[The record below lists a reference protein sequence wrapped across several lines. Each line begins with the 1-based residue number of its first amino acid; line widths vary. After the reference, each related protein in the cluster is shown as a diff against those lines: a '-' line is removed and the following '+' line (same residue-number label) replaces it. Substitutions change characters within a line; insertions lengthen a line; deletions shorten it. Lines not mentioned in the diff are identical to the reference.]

1 MARNK
6 NRERRMS
13 LGGHLKEL
21 RRRLFFVALFIVAGS
36 VGGWYLYEPI
46 FAALS
51 KPVIDYAKQ
60 HGTVATV
67 NLPTITAAFDLQM
80 QVSIFAGVIISS
92 PFWLYQLWA
101 FISPALQNRERR
113 FTIGFMISAIP
124 LFFAGCALAWVSF
137 PAFIT
142 TLLSFT
148 PSGSSNLISAQEYVL
163 FVVRV
168 LLVFGLA
175 FVLPVVLVMLNLARV
190 LSAKGILKGWRIALL
205 TIAII
210 AALATP
216 VADPMSMFLVMI
228 PMLALYFASAAIAA
242 INDRVFAKRNAALLA
257 ASELQTS
264 EN

>member
-1 MARNK
+1 
-6 NRERRMS
+6 MS

-21 RRRLFFVALFIVAGS
+21 RRRLFFAAMFILAGT
-36 VGGWYLYEPI
+36 VGGWYRYEPI
-46 FAALS
+46 FSALS
-51 KPVIDYAKQ
+51 KPVVDYAKA
-60 HGTVATV
+60 HHSVATV
-67 NLPTITAAFDLQM
+67 KLPTITAAFDLQM
-80 QVSIFAGVIISS
+80 QVSIFAGIIISS

-101 FISPALQNRERR
+101 FVAPALQKRERR
-113 FTIGFMISAIP
+113 YTVGFMVSAIP

-137 PAFIT
+137 PAFIS

-148 PSGSSNLISAQEYVL
+148 PAGSSNLISAQEYVL

-175 FVLPVVLVMLNLARV
+175 FVLPVVLVMLNFARV
-190 LSAKGILKGWRIALL
+190 LTAKGILKGWRIALL
-205 TIAII
+205 SIAII

-228 PMLALYFASAAIAA
+228 PMLALYFASAAVAGV
-242 INDRVFAKRNAALLA
+242 NDRIFARRNAALLA
-257 ASELQTS
+257 ASELQTP

>member
-1 MARNK
+1 
-6 NRERRMS
+6 MS

-21 RRRLFFVALFIVAGS
+21 RRRLFFIAIFIFAGT

-46 FAALS
+46 FGALS
-51 KPVIDYAKQ
+51 KPVVDYAKS
-60 HGTVATV
+60 HHSVATV

-80 QVSIFAGVIISS
+80 QVSIFAGIIISS

-101 FISPALQNRERR
+101 FVSPALQKRERR
-113 FTIGFMISAIP
+113 YTVGFMVSAIP

-137 PAFIT
+137 PAFIE

-148 PSGSSNLISAQEYVL
+148 PNGSSNLISAQEYVL

-175 FVLPVVLVMLNLARV
+175 FVLPVILVMLNFARV
-190 LSAKGILKGWRIALL
+190 LTAKGILKGWRIALL
-205 TIAII
+205 SIAII

-228 PMLALYFASAAIAA
+228 PMLALYFASAAVAGV
-242 INDRVFAKRNAALLA
+242 NDRIFARRNAAVIA
-257 ASELQTS
+257 ASSL
-264 EN
+264 

>member
-1 MARNK
+1 
-6 NRERRMS
+6 MS

-21 RRRLFFVALFIVAGS
+21 RRRLFFVAMFILAGTVA
-36 VGGWYLYEPI
+36 GWYLYEPI

-51 KPVIDYAKQ
+51 KPVIDYAKA
-60 HGTVATV
+60 HHSVATV

-92 PFWLYQLWA
+92 PLWLYQLWA
-101 FISPALQNRERR
+101 YIAPALQKRERR
-113 FTIGFMISAIP
+113 YTVGFMLSAIP
-124 LFFAGCALAWVSF
+124 LFFAGCSLAWISF
-137 PAFIT
+137 PAFIQ

-175 FVLPVVLVMLNLARV
+175 FVLPVVLVMLNFARV
-190 LSAKGILKGWRIALL
+190 LTAKGILRGWRIALL
-205 TIAII
+205 SISII

-228 PMLALYFASAAIAA
+228 PMLALYFASAGIAGV
-242 INDRVFAKRNAALLA
+242 NDRLFARRNSAILA
-257 ASELQTS
+257 VTAQVESD
-264 EN
+264 N